1 MNYED
6 TQLTIWRVLV
16 GCTIAV
22 AWFSVVFSL
31 LAL

>member
-6 TQLTIWRVLV
+6 TQLTIWRVIFSLAIGLV
-16 GCTIAV
+16 
-22 AWFSVVFSL
+22 WFLIVFVL